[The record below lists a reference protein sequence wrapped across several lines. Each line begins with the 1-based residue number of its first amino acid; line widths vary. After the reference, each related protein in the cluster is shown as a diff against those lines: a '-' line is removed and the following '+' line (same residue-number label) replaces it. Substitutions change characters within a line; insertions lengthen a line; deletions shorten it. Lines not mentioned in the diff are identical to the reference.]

1 MNEESGRIVEVL
13 TVLYHAAVAVLIA
26 VFGIALGRVV
36 RRMVD
41 RLLFRLGFN
50 DWFRNFNI
58 GRALLRSGYTPSE
71 FFGSVAAWLLYLLFI
86 LTAVAYLAVSFGRGD
101 VSEWVTS
108 IIAVYLFGFVK
119 FFIISIIGF
128 MLVDGFA
135 EYIYKGALSR
145 NEAVVGPV
153 AEYIRIILYLVVV
166 TFALEQGGINV
177 VTLSSMLTPITWG
190 LAVAVV
196 AVLILEALKKR

>member
-1 MNEESGRIVEVL
+1 VEVL

-26 VFGIALGRVV
+26 VFGIVLGRVV

-71 FFGSVAAWLLYLLFI
+71 FFGSVAAWLLYLIFI
-86 LTAVAYLAVSFGRGD
+86 LTAVAYLAVSFGRVE

-128 MLVDGFA
+128 ILVDGFV

-177 VTLSSMLTPITWG
+177 TTLSSMLTPITWG

>member
-1 MNEESGRIVEVL
+1 VEVL

-26 VFGIALGRVV
+26 VFGVVLGRVV
-36 RRMVD
+36 RRVVD

-86 LTAVAYLAVSFGRGD
+86 LTAVAYLAMSFGRID
-101 VSEWVTS
+101 IYEWVTS

-128 MLVDGFA
+128 ILVDGFV

-177 VTLSSMLTPITWG
+177 TTLSSMLTPITWG

>member
-1 MNEESGRIVEVL
+1 MEVL

-26 VFGIALGRVV
+26 VFGIVLGRVV
-36 RRMVD
+36 RRVVD

-86 LTAVAYLAVSFGRGD
+86 LTAVAYLAVSFGRED
-101 VSEWVTS
+101 VYEWVTL

-128 MLVDGFA
+128 ILVDGFV

-177 VTLSSMLTPITWG
+177 TTLSSMLTPITWG

>member
-1 MNEESGRIVEVL
+1 MDVL

-26 VFGIALGRVV
+26 VFGIVLGRVV

-71 FFGSVAAWLLYLLFI
+71 FFGSVAAWLLYLIFI
-86 LTAVAYLAVSFGRGD
+86 LTAVAYLAVSFGRVE

-128 MLVDGFA
+128 ILVDGFV

-177 VTLSSMLTPITWG
+177 TTLSSMLTPITWG

>member
-1 MNEESGRIVEVL
+1 MEVL
-13 TVLYHAAVAVLIA
+13 TVLYHVAVAVLIA
-26 VFGIALGRVV
+26 VFGIVLGRVV
-36 RRMVD
+36 RRVVD
-41 RLLFRLGFN
+41 RVLFRLGFN

-86 LTAVAYLAVSFGRGD
+86 LTAVAYLAMSFGRVD

-119 FFIISIIGF
+119 FFITSIVGF
-128 MLVDGFA
+128 ILVDGFV

-177 VTLSSMLTPITWG
+177 TTLSSMLTPITWG
-190 LAVAVV
+190 LAAAVV

>member
-1 MNEESGRIVEVL
+1 VDVL

-26 VFGIALGRVV
+26 VFGIVLGRVV

-71 FFGSVAAWLLYLLFI
+71 FFGSVAAWLLYLIFI
-86 LTAVAYLAVSFGRGD
+86 LTAVAYLAVSFGRVE

-128 MLVDGFA
+128 ILVDGFV

-177 VTLSSMLTPITWG
+177 TTLSSMLTPITWG

>member
-1 MNEESGRIVEVL
+1 MEVL

-26 VFGIALGRVV
+26 VFGVVLGRVV
-36 RRMVD
+36 RRVVD

-58 GRALLRSGYTPSE
+58 GRALLRSGYIPSE

-86 LTAVAYLAVSFGRGD
+86 LTAVAYLAVSFGRED
-101 VSEWVTS
+101 VYEWVTS
-108 IIAVYLFGFVK
+108 IITVYLFGFVK

-128 MLVDGFA
+128 ILVDGFV
-135 EYIYKGALSR
+135 EYVYKGALSR

-177 VTLSSMLTPITWG
+177 TTLSAMLTPITWG

>member
-1 MNEESGRIVEVL
+1 VEVL

-26 VFGIALGRVV
+26 VFGIVLGRVV

-86 LTAVAYLAVSFGRGD
+86 LTAVAYLAVSFGRVD
-101 VSEWVTS
+101 VYEWVTS

-128 MLVDGFA
+128 ILVDGFV

>member
-1 MNEESGRIVEVL
+1 VEVL

-26 VFGIALGRVV
+26 VFGIVLGRVV
-36 RRMVD
+36 RRVVD

-58 GRALLRSGYTPSE
+58 GRALLRSGYIPSE

-86 LTAVAYLAVSFGRGD
+86 LTAVAYLAMSFGRID
-101 VSEWVTS
+101 VYEWVTS

-128 MLVDGFA
+128 ILVDGFV

-177 VTLSSMLTPITWG
+177 TTLSSMLTPITWG

>member
-1 MNEESGRIVEVL
+1 VEVL

-26 VFGIALGRVV
+26 VFGIVLGRVV
-36 RRMVD
+36 RRVVD

-58 GRALLRSGYTPSE
+58 GRALLRSGYIPSE

-86 LTAVAYLAVSFGRGD
+86 LTAVAYLAVSFGRED
-101 VSEWVTS
+101 VYEWVTS

-128 MLVDGFA
+128 ILVDGFV

-177 VTLSSMLTPITWG
+177 TTLSSMLTPITWG

>member
-1 MNEESGRIVEVL
+1 MEVL

-26 VFGIALGRVV
+26 VFGVVLGRVV
-36 RRMVD
+36 RRVVD

-58 GRALLRSGYTPSE
+58 GRALLRSGYIPSE

-86 LTAVAYLAVSFGRGD
+86 LTAVAYLAMSFGRID
-101 VSEWVTS
+101 IYEWVTS

-128 MLVDGFA
+128 ILVDGFV

-177 VTLSSMLTPITWG
+177 TTLSSMLTPITWG

>member
-1 MNEESGRIVEVL
+1 VEVL

-26 VFGIALGRVV
+26 VFGVVLGRVV

-86 LTAVAYLAVSFGRGD
+86 LTSVAYLAVSFERVD
-101 VSEWVTS
+101 ISEWVTS

-128 MLVDGFA
+128 ILVDGFV

-177 VTLSSMLTPITWG
+177 TTLSSMLTPITWG

>member
-1 MNEESGRIVEVL
+1 VEVL

-26 VFGIALGRVV
+26 VFGIVLGRLV

-71 FFGSVAAWLLYLLFI
+71 FFGSVAAWLLYLIFI
-86 LTAVAYLAVSFGRGD
+86 LTAVAYLAVSFGRVE

-128 MLVDGFA
+128 ILVDGFV

-177 VTLSSMLTPITWG
+177 TTLSSMLTPITWG

>member
-1 MNEESGRIVEVL
+1 MEVL

-26 VFGIALGRVV
+26 VFGVVLGRVV
-36 RRMVD
+36 RRVVD

-58 GRALLRSGYTPSE
+58 GRALLRSGYIPSE

-86 LTAVAYLAVSFGRGD
+86 LTAVAYLAVSFGRED
-101 VSEWVTS
+101 VYEWVTS

-128 MLVDGFA
+128 ILVDGFV

-177 VTLSSMLTPITWG
+177 TTLSSMLTPITWG

>member
-1 MNEESGRIVEVL
+1 VEVL

-26 VFGIALGRVV
+26 VFGVVLGRVV

-86 LTAVAYLAVSFGRGD
+86 LTSVAYLAVSFERVD

-128 MLVDGFA
+128 ILVDGFV

-177 VTLSSMLTPITWG
+177 TTLSSMLTPITWG

>member
-1 MNEESGRIVEVL
+1 VEVL

-26 VFGIALGRVV
+26 VFGIVLGRVV

-71 FFGSVAAWLLYLLFI
+71 FFGSVAAWLLYLIFI
-86 LTAVAYLAVSFGRGD
+86 LTAVAYLAMSFGRVE

-108 IIAVYLFGFVK
+108 ILVVYLFGFVK

-128 MLVDGFA
+128 ILVDGFV

-177 VTLSSMLTPITWG
+177 ITLSSMLTPITWG
-190 LAVAVV
+190 LAAAVV

>member
-1 MNEESGRIVEVL
+1 MEVL

-26 VFGIALGRVV
+26 VFGIVLGRLV

-71 FFGSVAAWLLYLLFI
+71 FFGSVAAWLLYLIFI
-86 LTAVAYLAVSFGRGD
+86 LTAVAYLAVSFGRVE

-128 MLVDGFA
+128 ILVDGFV

-177 VTLSSMLTPITWG
+177 TTLSSMLTPITWG

>member
-1 MNEESGRIVEVL
+1 MEVL

-26 VFGIALGRVV
+26 VFGIVLGRLV

-71 FFGSVAAWLLYLLFI
+71 FFGSVAAWLLYLIFI
-86 LTAVAYLAVSFGRGD
+86 LTAVAYLGMSFGRVE

-128 MLVDGFA
+128 ILVDGFV

-177 VTLSSMLTPITWG
+177 TTLSSMLTPITWG

>member
-1 MNEESGRIVEVL
+1 MEVL

-26 VFGIALGRVV
+26 VFGIVLGRVV
-36 RRMVD
+36 RRVVD
-41 RLLFRLGFN
+41 RILFRLGFN

-71 FFGSVAAWLLYLLFI
+71 FFGSVAAWLLYLIFI
-86 LTAVAYLAVSFGRGD
+86 LTAVAYLAVSFGRVD

-128 MLVDGFA
+128 ILVDGFV

-177 VTLSSMLTPITWG
+177 TTLSSMLTPITWG

>member
-1 MNEESGRIVEVL
+1 VDVL

-26 VFGIALGRVV
+26 VFGIVLGRVV

-71 FFGSVAAWLLYLLFI
+71 FFGSVAAWLLYLIFI
-86 LTAVAYLAVSFGRGD
+86 LTAVAYLAVSFGRVE

-128 MLVDGFA
+128 MLVDGFV

-177 VTLSSMLTPITWG
+177 TTLSSMLTPITWG

>member
-1 MNEESGRIVEVL
+1 MEVL
-13 TVLYHAAVAVLIA
+13 AVLYHAAVAVLIA
-26 VFGIALGRVV
+26 VFGIVLGRVV

-71 FFGSVAAWLLYLLFI
+71 FFGSVAAWLLYLIFI
-86 LTAVAYLAVSFGRGD
+86 LTAVAYLAVSFGRVD
-101 VSEWVTS
+101 ISEWVTS

-128 MLVDGFA
+128 ILVDGFV

-153 AEYIRIILYLVVV
+153 AEYVRIILYLVVV

-177 VTLSSMLTPITWG
+177 TTLSSMLTPITWG

>member
-1 MNEESGRIVEVL
+1 MEVL

-26 VFGIALGRVV
+26 VFGIVLGRVV

-71 FFGSVAAWLLYLLFI
+71 FFGSVAAWLLYLIFI
-86 LTAVAYLAVSFGRGD
+86 LTAVAYLAMSFGRVE

-128 MLVDGFA
+128 ILVDGFV

-177 VTLSSMLTPITWG
+177 TTLSSMLTPITWG

>member
-1 MNEESGRIVEVL
+1 MDVL

-26 VFGIALGRVV
+26 VFGIVLGRVV

-71 FFGSVAAWLLYLLFI
+71 FFGSVAAWLLYLIFI
-86 LTAVAYLAVSFGRGD
+86 LTAVAYLAVSFGRVE

-128 MLVDGFA
+128 MLVDGFV

-177 VTLSSMLTPITWG
+177 TTLSSMLTPITWG

>member
-1 MNEESGRIVEVL
+1 VEVL

-26 VFGIALGRVV
+26 VFGIVLGRLV

-71 FFGSVAAWLLYLLFI
+71 FFGSVAAWLLYLIFI
-86 LTAVAYLAVSFGRGD
+86 LTAVAYLGMSFGRVE

-128 MLVDGFA
+128 ILVDGFV

-177 VTLSSMLTPITWG
+177 TTLSSMLTPITWG

>member
-1 MNEESGRIVEVL
+1 VEVL

-26 VFGIALGRVV
+26 VFGIVLGRVV

-71 FFGSVAAWLLYLLFI
+71 FFGSVAAWLLYLIFI
-86 LTAVAYLAVSFGRGD
+86 LTAVAYLAMSFGRVD

-128 MLVDGFA
+128 ILVDGFV

-177 VTLSSMLTPITWG
+177 TTLSSMLTPITWG

>member
-1 MNEESGRIVEVL
+1 VDVL

-26 VFGIALGRVV
+26 VFGIVLGRVV

-86 LTAVAYLAVSFGRGD
+86 LTAVAYLAVSFGRVN

-128 MLVDGFA
+128 ILVDGFV

-177 VTLSSMLTPITWG
+177 TTLSSMLTPITWG

>member
-1 MNEESGRIVEVL
+1 VEVL
-13 TVLYHAAVAVLIA
+13 AVLYHAAVAVLIA
-26 VFGIALGRVV
+26 VFGIVLGRVV

-71 FFGSVAAWLLYLLFI
+71 FFGSVAAWLLYLIFI
-86 LTAVAYLAVSFGRGD
+86 LTAVAYLAVSFGRVE

-108 IIAVYLFGFVK
+108 IIAVYLFGLVK
-119 FFIISIIGF
+119 FFIISIVGF
-128 MLVDGFA
+128 ILVDGFV

-177 VTLSSMLTPITWG
+177 TTLSSMLTPITWG

>member
-1 MNEESGRIVEVL
+1 MEVL
-13 TVLYHAAVAVLIA
+13 AVLYHAAVAVLIA
-26 VFGIALGRVV
+26 VFGIVLGRVV

-71 FFGSVAAWLLYLLFI
+71 FFGSVAAWLLYLIFI
-86 LTAVAYLAVSFGRGD
+86 LTAVAYLAVSFGRVE

-128 MLVDGFA
+128 ILVDGFV

-177 VTLSSMLTPITWG
+177 TTLSSMLTPITWG

>member
-1 MNEESGRIVEVL
+1 VEVL
-13 TVLYHAAVAVLIA
+13 TVLYHVAVAVLIA
-26 VFGIALGRVV
+26 VFGVVLGRVV
-36 RRMVD
+36 RRVVD

-71 FFGSVAAWLLYLLFI
+71 FFGSVAAWLLYLFFI
-86 LTAVAYLAVSFGRGD
+86 LTAVAYLGMSFGRVD
-101 VSEWVTS
+101 ISEWVAS
-108 IIAVYLFGFVK
+108 ILVVYLFGFVK
-119 FFIISIIGF
+119 FFIISIVGF
-128 MLVDGFA
+128 ILVDGFV

-145 NEAVVGPV
+145 SEAVVGPV

-177 VTLSSMLTPITWG
+177 ATLSSMLTPITWG
-190 LAVAVV
+190 LAAAVV

>member
-1 MNEESGRIVEVL
+1 MEVL
-13 TVLYHAAVAVLIA
+13 AVLYHAAVAVLIA
-26 VFGIALGRVV
+26 VFGIVLGRVV

-71 FFGSVAAWLLYLLFI
+71 FFGSVAAWLLYLIFI
-86 LTAVAYLAVSFGRGD
+86 LTAVAYLAVSFGRVE

-108 IIAVYLFGFVK
+108 IIAVYLFGLVK
-119 FFIISIIGF
+119 FFIISIVGF
-128 MLVDGFA
+128 ILVDGFV

-177 VTLSSMLTPITWG
+177 TTLSSMLTPITWG

>member
-1 MNEESGRIVEVL
+1 MEVL

-26 VFGIALGRVV
+26 VFGVVLGRVV

-86 LTAVAYLAVSFGRGD
+86 LTSVAYLAVSFERVD
-101 VSEWVTS
+101 ISEWVTS

-128 MLVDGFA
+128 ILVDGFV

-177 VTLSSMLTPITWG
+177 TTLSSMLTPITWG

>member
-1 MNEESGRIVEVL
+1 MEVL

-71 FFGSVAAWLLYLLFI
+71 FFGSVAAWLLYLIFI

-101 VSEWVTS
+101 VYEWVTS

-128 MLVDGFA
+128 ILVDGFA

>member
-1 MNEESGRIVEVL
+1 VEVL
-13 TVLYHAAVAVLIA
+13 TVLYHVAVAVLIA
-26 VFGIALGRVV
+26 VFGIVLGRVV
-36 RRMVD
+36 RRVVD
-41 RLLFRLGFN
+41 RVLFRLGFN

-71 FFGSVAAWLLYLLFI
+71 FFGSVAAWLLYLFFI
-86 LTAVAYLAVSFGRGD
+86 LTAVAYLGMSFGRVE
-101 VSEWVTS
+101 VSAWVAS
-108 IIAVYLFGFVK
+108 ILVVYLFGFVK

-128 MLVDGFA
+128 ILVDGFV

-166 TFALEQGGINV
+166 TFALEQGGIDV
-177 VTLSSMLTPITWG
+177 TTLSLMLTPITWG

-196 AVLILEALKKR
+196 VVLILEALKLILEALKKR

>member
-1 MNEESGRIVEVL
+1 VEVL

-26 VFGIALGRVV
+26 VFGIVLGRVV

-86 LTAVAYLAVSFGRGD
+86 LTAVAYLGMSFGRVD
-101 VSEWVTS
+101 ISEWVTS

-128 MLVDGFA
+128 MLVDGFV

-177 VTLSSMLTPITWG
+177 TTLSSMLTPITWG